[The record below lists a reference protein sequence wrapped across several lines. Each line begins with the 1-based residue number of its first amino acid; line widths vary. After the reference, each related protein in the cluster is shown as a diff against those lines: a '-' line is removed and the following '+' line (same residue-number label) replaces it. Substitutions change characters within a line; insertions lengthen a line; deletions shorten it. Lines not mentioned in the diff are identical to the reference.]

1 MDIPKVSI
9 CIPAYNNAAE
19 VKRLLE
25 SICMQTFRDL
35 EIILTDDS
43 TNEEI
48 AELIKSSGW
57 EDIRYIHN
65 EKPLGH
71 ISTGIKA
78 CQKRRGSI

>member
-57 EDIRYIHN
+57 EDIRYI
-65 EKPLGH
+65 LSLIH
-71 ISTGIKA
+71 ILHAGRLT
-78 CQKRRGSI
+78 KRKRKRWKFS

>member
-1 MDIPKVSI
+1 MAGPKVSI
-9 CIPAYNNAAE
+9 CIPAYNNVAE

-25 SICMQTFRDL
+25 SIQMQTFRDR

-48 AELIKSSGW
+48 AKLVKSFGW

-65 EKPLGH
+65 
-71 ISTGIKA
+71 
-78 CQKRRGSI
+78 

>member
-25 SICMQTFRDL
+25 SIRMQTFRDL
-35 EIILTDDS
+35 ELILTDDS

-48 AELIKSSGW
+48 PELIKSSGL
-57 EDIRYIHN
+57 EDIR
-65 EKPLGH
+65 
-71 ISTGIKA
+71 
-78 CQKRRGSI
+78 